1 MQNLRQEYTDFISVY
16 FELKDTTDE
25 NQQKFNS
32 LKNEYEIEIPKLE
45 QNFQELERFL
55 KSINVNKF
63 EQMEESSKRM
73 LCDKLLKYNKEQKLV
88 EKKLESIEE
97 ELRVQANDNKLA
109 ENMED
114 GLNTSSE
121 KLDMLE
127 QRMGV
132 SREEDDDED
141 YSESHSIAEEDVLNK
156 INTLYTELNDLAMN
170 FVEQGSNDGG
180 EIDNAIFDFDED
192 EDELEEAKLMENL
205 KKSVEDNKNK
215 SFYLEG
221 QVIKLREEYTMKLD
235 ELKRLREISVKQD
248 INDEQQKE
256 MNTTLSQKNSTS
268 NIYSKKD
275 EKDNS
280 KNNSSG
286 DLYNSRIEKSG
297 LYANNELY
305 GNNVS
310 SRVNKVL
317 NETKNNINKRKS
329 AQLLGNSRASN
340 SESLDNK
347 ETGQEVEIPQILKPS
362 LDAYPNGA
370 MSQSRKSLGIKW
382 NKDISQRL
390 LVRKKKDD
398 DELGCGSDS
407 NSVDIVD
414 SRGLTRRTMSQ
425 VHFLQEQYL
434 TSLERLKVEDMI
446 RDSEKKDMNE
456 MVQALLGVMN
466 RRLETMED
474 NDKENYNNNT
484 NTKSNRKN
492 EKQKEKEGLAEIRE
506 FIENVKRTKKNA
518 KLEEENDKLL
528 RRLAQLK
535 KKVDEKLNTAQ
546 SKTEM
551 NAGDKPVLEEVN
563 N

>member
-1 MQNLRQEYTDFISVY
+1 MILQV
-16 FELKDTTDE
+16 
-25 NQQKFNS
+25 S
-32 LKNEYEIEIPKLE
+32 LIPT
-45 QNFQELERFL
+45 
-55 KSINVNKF
+55 
-63 EQMEESSKRM
+63 
-73 LCDKLLKYNKEQKLV
+73 
-88 EKKLESIEE
+88 KKI
-97 ELRVQANDNKLA
+97 V
-109 ENMED
+109 
-114 GLNTSSE
+114 
-121 KLDMLE
+121 
-127 QRMGV
+127 
-132 SREEDDDED
+132 
-141 YSESHSIAEEDVLNK
+141 
-156 INTLYTELNDLAMN
+156 N

-414 SRGLTRRTMSQ
+414 SRGLTRRTMS
-425 VHFLQEQYL
+425 
-434 TSLERLKVEDMI
+434 
-446 RDSEKKDMNE
+446 
-456 MVQALLGVMN
+456 
-466 RRLETMED
+466 
-474 NDKENYNNNT
+474 
-484 NTKSNRKN
+484 
-492 EKQKEKEGLAEIRE
+492 
-506 FIENVKRTKKNA
+506 
-518 KLEEENDKLL
+518 
-528 RRLAQLK
+528 
-535 KKVDEKLNTAQ
+535 
-546 SKTEM
+546 
-551 NAGDKPVLEEVN
+551 
-563 N
+563 